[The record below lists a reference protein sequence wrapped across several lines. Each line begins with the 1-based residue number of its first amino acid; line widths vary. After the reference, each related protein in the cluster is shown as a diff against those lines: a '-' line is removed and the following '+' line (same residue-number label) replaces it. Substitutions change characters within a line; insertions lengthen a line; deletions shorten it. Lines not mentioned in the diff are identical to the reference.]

1 VEGGVIPGLTQT
13 GKVWRLVG
21 DAEEIPVECKP
32 AELGIEASVRAPRIP
47 GADVEEES
55 EAPLD
60 TGAVAKA
67 AAEAGKA
74 ALGGA
79 PGPTRDCL
87 VYGAALCLWHLG
99 RHASVAEAAD
109 AVRRVLDGGKSL
121 ARLH

>member
-1 VEGGVIPGLTQT
+1 
-13 GKVWRLVG
+13 
-21 DAEEIPVECKP
+21 
-32 AELGIEASVRAPRIP
+32 VRAPRIP
-47 GADVEEES
+47 GAGDAEES

-60 TGAVAKA
+60 TAAVAKA

-99 RHASVAEAAD
+99 RHASPGEAAD

-121 ARLH
+121 ERLQ